1 MTTIKDFAMKCIWP
15 GETLGQENDGAVV
28 LCNKEAHYFVEGYSY
43 CEEHTKAFIRTA
55 HSQLET
61 QEIPQDTFPWVG
73 PDALQDQID
82 STDNGQWGF
91 SS

>member
-1 MTTIKDFAMKCIWP
+1 MIAMKCIWP
-15 GETLGQENDGAVV
+15 SETMGQENDGAVV

-61 QEIPQDTFPWVG
+61 Q
-73 PDALQDQID
+73 
-82 STDNGQWGF
+82 
-91 SS
+91 